1 MSSDQ
6 AKTLRDLRQQADA
19 KRRGGP
25 IEPPATRVIAVTSG
39 KGGVGK
45 TNCVANLAV
54 ELSRRGR
61 KVLILDADLGL
72 ANVDILLGLAP
83 TGHLGDVL
91 SGIREIDEIILHG
104 PEGVDLLPAASGIA
118 EVTALSEA
126 QKARLKMAL
135 ERLRESYD
143 TLLVDTGAGISSN
156 VIYFAGAAQDVVV
169 VVTPEPTALADA
181 YAVIKVLRNRRK
193 VRRFQLL
200 VNQVHQ
206 VSAAEAVHE
215 RLLRVAERFLDVEI
229 NLLGHIYAD
238 SAVQRAV
245 MEQGPLVQLY
255 PTAPAARCFAQIAQ
269 RLDMLPPPLRD
280 GAVDRFWDHLLTAE
294 GAS

>member
-1 MSSDQ
+1 MSGDQ
-6 AKTLRDLRQQADA
+6 AKTLRDLRDQAA
-19 KRRGGP
+19 AERVAARS
-25 IEPPATRVIAVTSG
+25 EQRETRVIAVTSG

-45 TNCVANLAV
+45 TNLVANLAV
-54 ELSRRGR
+54 ELARRGR

-83 TGHLGDVL
+83 NGHLGDVL
-91 SGIREIDEIILHG
+91 SGTCEIDEIILHG
-104 PEGVDLLPAASGIA
+104 PENIDLLPAASGIA

-135 ERLRESYD
+135 ERLRERYD

-181 YAVIKVLRNRRK
+181 YAVIKVLRNRRQ
-193 VRRFQLL
+193 VRVFHLV

-206 VSAAEAVHE
+206 VSVAEAVHE
-215 RLLRVAERFLDVEI
+215 RLVRVAERFLDVDI
-229 NLLGHIYAD
+229 RLLGHVYAD
-238 SAVQRAV
+238 AAVQRAV
-245 MEQGPLVQLY
+245 MAQGLLVVHY
-255 PTAPAARCFAQIAQ
+255 PSSPAARCMTQLAQ
-269 RLDMLPPPLRD
+269 RLDMLPPVQRE
-280 GAVDRFWDHLLTAE
+280 GAVDSFWDNLLTGE
-294 GAS
+294 PR

>member
-1 MSSDQ
+1 MSGDQ
-6 AKTLRDLRQQADA
+6 AKTLRDLRDQAAA
-19 KRRGGP
+19 KRVAARS
-25 IEPPATRVIAVTSG
+25 ESRETRVIAVTSG

-45 TNCVANLAV
+45 TNLVANLAV
-54 ELSRRGR
+54 ELARRGR

-83 TGHLGDVL
+83 NGHLGDVL
-91 SGIREIDEIILHG
+91 SGTCEIDEIILHG
-104 PEGVDLLPAASGIA
+104 PENIDLLPAASGIA

-135 ERLRESYD
+135 EQLRERYD

-181 YAVIKVLRNRRK
+181 YAVIKVLRNRRQI
-193 VRRFQLL
+193 RRFQLV

-206 VSAAEAVHE
+206 VSVAEAVHE
-215 RLLRVAERFLDVEI
+215 RLVRVAERFLDVEI
-229 NLLGHIYAD
+229 RLLGHVYAD
-238 SAVQRAV
+238 AAVQRAV
-245 MEQGPLVQLY
+245 MAQGLLVALY
-255 PTAPAARCFAQIAQ
+255 PSSPAARCMTQIAQ
-269 RLDMLPPPLRD
+269 RLDMLPPSQRD
-280 GAVDRFWDHLLTAE
+280 GAVDRFWDNLLTGEAR
-294 GAS
+294 

>member
-1 MSSDQ
+1 MSADQ

-19 KRRGGP
+19 KRSVMGST
-25 IEPPATRVIAVTSG
+25 PPETRVIAVTSG

-45 TNCVANLAV
+45 TNAVANLAV

-72 ANVDILLGLAP
+72 ANVDILMGLAP
-83 TGHLGDVL
+83 NGHLGDVL
-91 SGIREIDEIILHG
+91 SGICEIDEIILHG

-118 EVTALSEA
+118 EGTALSEA

-135 ERLRESYD
+135 ERLRGDYD

-181 YAVIKVLRNRRK
+181 YAVIKVLRNRRQ

-215 RLLRVAERFLDVEI
+215 RLVRVAERFLDVEI
-229 NLLGHIYAD
+229 HLLGHIYSDA
-238 SAVQRAV
+238 AVQRSV

-255 PTAPAARCFAQIAQ
+255 PNSPAARCMTQIAQ
-269 RLDMLPPPLRD
+269 RLDMLPPSLHE
-280 GAVDRFWDHLLTAE
+280 GAVDRFWDQLLTGELAR
-294 GAS
+294 